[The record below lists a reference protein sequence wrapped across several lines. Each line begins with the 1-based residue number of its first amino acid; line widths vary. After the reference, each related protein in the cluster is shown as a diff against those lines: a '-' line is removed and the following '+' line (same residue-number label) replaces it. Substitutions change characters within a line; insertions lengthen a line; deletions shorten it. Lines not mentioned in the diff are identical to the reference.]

1 MFLYGFEGGC
11 GFFAAFHED
20 VGDAGEEEDGEDEG
34 VEGGGVVA
42 FLDEPP
48 VVDDAGD
55 GGDVDEGVEEL
66 PVFSAHG
73 AEEGGWG
80 GDGEGVGVGLG
91 NGVEP
96 VIMGVTGWSFSSGA
110 TEVPVDTAL

>member
-1 MFLYGFEGGC
+1 MTSRWVEMTCRCIGMTSRSIGASMFLYGFEGCC

-55 GGDVDEGVEEL
+55 GGDVDEAVETL

-73 AEEGGWG
+73 AEDEGW
-80 GDGEGVGVGLG
+80 
-91 NGVEP
+91 
-96 VIMGVTGWSFSSGA
+96 
-110 TEVPVDTAL
+110 